1 MPDDKKNNAA
11 CESFERWRGVVTTHQ
26 EVINNKLD
34 SLLLRMDTMIRECS
48 KRHCNL
54 EHRLTAVEH
63 CGKSLTGRMAGLT
76 KILIGSVVVIVGTA
90 AAVALFVR

>member
-48 KRHCNL
+48 RRHCNL
-54 EHRLTAVEH
+54 EHRLTTVEQG
-63 CGKSLTGRMAGLT
+63 GKSLAHRMAGLT
-76 KILIGSVVVIVGTA
+76 KILIGAVTIIVGTA
-90 AAVALFVR
+90 AAVALFVK